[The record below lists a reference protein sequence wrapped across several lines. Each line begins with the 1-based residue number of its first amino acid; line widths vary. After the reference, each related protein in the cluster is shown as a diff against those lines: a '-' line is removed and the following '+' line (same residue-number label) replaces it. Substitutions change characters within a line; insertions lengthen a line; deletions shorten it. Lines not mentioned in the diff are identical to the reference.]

1 MNGFEKL
8 RKEIEG
14 QQDVALLAVVDYLLS
29 RDDME
34 QKYLNEEKSIKG
46 MVDFI
51 KIKAR
56 KNMKNGW
63 NFITNE
69 VVFSWAIMYYTFPN
83 SFLKIEKEKPKT
95 TQPKTTTK
103 APSQNNVIDL
113 DKAKEKLE
121 KKKEIEQISLFGG
134 V

>member
-1 MNGFEKL
+1 MNGFDKL

-14 QQDVALLAVVDYLLS
+14 QQDAALLAVVDYLLS

-51 KIKAR
+51 KNKAR

-95 TQPKTTTK
+95 TQTKATTK